1 MHWNN
6 HLQHLQQSCA
16 TAGGTDTSTWVDAT
30 LDVVADL
37 LVLQQR
43 VGRDPVARRAV
54 EVAALHVGLA
64 REYAGPV
71 GPSVVPDDLALEVA
85 ERSTHA
91 LLGVLLSLVRA
102 ENSTA
107 SYARRLHLRA
117 ASRAMRGEPLLPAQ
131 RGRGGA
137 RTP

>member
-1 MHWNN
+1 VHWNN
-6 HLQHLQQSCA
+6 HLRHLQQSCA
-16 TAGGTDTSTWVDAT
+16 TAGGADMPSWVDAT

-37 LVLQQR
+37 LALQQR
-43 VGRDPVARRAV
+43 LSQDPAVRRAA
-54 EVAALHVGLA
+54 EVAALHVALA
-64 REYAGPV
+64 REHAGPV
-71 GPSVVPDDLALEVA
+71 GPSAVPDDLALEVA

-91 LLGVLLSLVRA
+91 LLSVLLSLVRA

-107 SYARRLHLRA
+107 SYSRRLHLRA
-117 ASRAMRGEPLLPAQ
+117 AARAMRGEPLLPTQ

>member
-1 MHWNN
+1 VHWNDHLR
-6 HLQHLQQSCA
+6 HLQDSCA
-16 TAGGTDTSTWVDAT
+16 TAGTDTPTWVDAA

-43 VGRDPVARRAV
+43 LSQDPAARRAA

-64 REYAGPV
+64 REHAGPV
-71 GPSVVPDDLALEVA
+71 GPSAVPDDLALEVA

-107 SYARRLHLRA
+107 SYSRRLHLRA
-117 ASRAMRGEPLLPAQ
+117 AARAMRGEPLLPTQ

-137 RTP
+137 RRP

>member
-1 MHWNN
+1 M
-6 HLQHLQQSCA
+6 
-16 TAGGTDTSTWVDAT
+16 WVDAT

-37 LVLQQR
+37 LALQQR
-43 VGRDPVARRAV
+43 SQDPAVRRAA

-64 REYAGPV
+64 REEAGPV
-71 GPSVVPDDLALEVA
+71 GPSVVPDDLSLEVA

-91 LLGVLLSLVRA
+91 LLTVLLALVRA

-107 SYARRLHLRA
+107 SYSRRLHLRA

>member
-1 MHWNN
+1 VHWNN
-6 HLQHLQQSCA
+6 HLEHLQRSCA
-16 TAGGTDTSTWVDAT
+16 AANAAATWVDAT

-37 LVLQQR
+37 LALQQR
-43 VGRDPVARRAV
+43 VSRDPAARRAA

-64 REYAGPV
+64 REQAGPV
-71 GPSVVPDDLALEVA
+71 GPSAVPDDLSLEVA

-91 LLGVLLSLVRA
+91 LLAVLLGLVRA
-102 ENSTA
+102 EHSTA
-107 SYARRLHLRA
+107 SYSRRLHLRA

-131 RGRGGA
+131 RGLGGA

>member
-1 MHWNN
+1 VHWNN
-6 HLQHLQQSCA
+6 HLRHLQHSCSAA
-16 TAGGTDTSTWVDAT
+16 TVADTSTWVDST

-43 VGRDPVARRAV
+43 VSLDPVARRAA

-64 REYAGPV
+64 REQAGPV
-71 GPSVVPDDLALEVA
+71 GPSAVPDDLSLEVA

-91 LLGVLLSLVRA
+91 LLGVLLNLVRA

-107 SYARRLHLRA
+107 SYSRRLHLRA
-117 ASRAMRGEPLLPAQ
+117 ASRAMRGEPLLPTQ
-131 RGRGGA
+131 RGLGGA

>member
-1 MHWNN
+1 VHWNN
-6 HLQHLQQSCA
+6 HLQHLQHSCSAA
-16 TAGGTDTSTWVDAT
+16 TVADASIWVDAT

-43 VGRDPVARRAV
+43 VSKDPAARRAA

-64 REYAGPV
+64 REHAGPV
-71 GPSVVPDDLALEVA
+71 GPSAVPDDLSLEVA

-107 SYARRLHLRA
+107 SNSRRLHLRA

>member
-1 MHWNN
+1 MHWNDHLR
-6 HLQHLQQSCA
+6 HLQDSCA
-16 TAGGTDTSTWVDAT
+16 TAGTDTPTWVDAA

-43 VGRDPVARRAV
+43 LSQDPAARRAA

-64 REYAGPV
+64 REHAGPV
-71 GPSVVPDDLALEVA
+71 GPSAVPDDLALEVA

-107 SYARRLHLRA
+107 SYSRRLHLRA
-117 ASRAMRGEPLLPAQ
+117 AARAMRGEPLLPTQ

-137 RTP
+137 RRP

>member
-1 MHWNN
+1 VHWNN
-6 HLQHLQQSCA
+6 HLEHLQHSCA
-16 TAGGTDTSTWVDAT
+16 AADGADTATWVDAT

-37 LVLQQR
+37 LALQQQ
-43 VGRDPVARRAV
+43 VSQDPAARRAA

-64 REYAGPV
+64 REQAGPV
-71 GPSVVPDDLALEVA
+71 GPSAVPDDLSVEVA

-91 LLGVLLSLVRA
+91 LLSVLLCLVRA

-107 SYARRLHLRA
+107 SYSRRLHLRA

-131 RGRGGA
+131 RGLGGA